1 MATKNIREHGQGKH
15 DSAPLQHSTVNN
27 EGSPAMLSLLLPC
40 LVLPVEHRGFEAL
53 EHLCISTRE
62 CKPDNLDLLAYAF
75 IGVAANTLAAASICA
90 RVIISVAH
98 HSVALR
104 NSGYQRLKSMP
115 PTIFASSSRW
125 LHSAGDS
132 SVCRTN
138 SWKRGAPVNNCVA
151 PGCEPS
157 FWAA

>member
-1 MATKNIREHGQGKH
+1 MP
-15 DSAPLQHSTVNN
+15 PLLFPL
-27 EGSPAMLSLLLPC
+27 PALPN
-40 LVLPVEHRGFEAL
+40 EHRGFEAL
-53 EHLCISTRE
+53 EHLRISIRT

-75 IGVAANTLAAASICA
+75 IGLAASTLAAASICA
-90 RVIISVAH
+90 RVVISVAH
-98 HSVALR
+98 HSVQLR
-104 NSGYQRLKSMP
+104 SSGYQRLKSMP